1 MKLITQEIRARLLA
15 NARDRGPDHAPVLK
29 LFTPWAG
36 ATWLITEMDP
46 EDQDRLFG
54 LCDLGQ
60 GFPELGY
67 LSLAEIASVRGPGG
81 LKIER
86 DLHFSAWASLGAYA
100 EAARQK
106 QGITESRIE
115 LRCAFIRLEARA
127 REEREKLR
135 AWIETEGAA

>member
-1 MKLITQEIRARLLA
+1 MKLITQEIRARLLT

-67 LSLAEIASVRGPGG
+67 LSVEEIASVRGPGG

-86 DLHFSAWASLGAYA
+86 DLHFSARASLGVYA
-100 EAARQK
+100 EAAQQK
-106 QGITESRIE
+106 QGITEGRIE